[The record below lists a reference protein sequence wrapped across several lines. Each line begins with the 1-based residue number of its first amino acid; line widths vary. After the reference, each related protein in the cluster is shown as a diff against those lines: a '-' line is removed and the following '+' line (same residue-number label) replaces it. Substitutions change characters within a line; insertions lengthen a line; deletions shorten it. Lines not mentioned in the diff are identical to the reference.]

1 MRVLTAFLI
10 ASAVC
15 IPTLSAQQPG
25 GSIDVPA
32 GAREVLQAKGVGAQI
47 YTCTETP
54 DGAKWVLKGPDAKL
68 LDSAGKAIGS
78 HFAGPTWKLDDGGQV
93 RGKLMAS
100 KPAPVAGSVAW
111 LLLRADAGTAAGSLA
126 GVAYIRRTD
135 TVGGVAPAGTC
146 ESGKTTQVDYS
157 ATYTFYAEK

>member
-32 GAREVLQAKGVGAQI
+32 GAREVLRAKGVGTQN
-47 YTCTETP
+47 YTCTGTQEGT
-54 DGAKWVLKGPDAKL
+54 KWVLKGPDAKL
-68 LDSAGKAIGS
+68 LDSAGKTIGS